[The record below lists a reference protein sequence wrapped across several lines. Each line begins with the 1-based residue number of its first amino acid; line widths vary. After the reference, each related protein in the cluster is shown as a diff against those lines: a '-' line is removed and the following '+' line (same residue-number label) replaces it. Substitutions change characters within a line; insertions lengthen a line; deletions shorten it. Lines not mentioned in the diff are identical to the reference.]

1 MLYTILIG
9 FVIGF
14 LAKWIL
20 PGKDPGDG
28 KGFVPILI
36 TILIGVAGS
45 FLGGKIAAVVGIG
58 GGGLIISLAFGIVG
72 AILLLLIYRLIM
84 KMAKK

>member
-45 FLGGKIAAVVGIG
+45 FFGSKIAALAGIG
-58 GGGLIISLAFGIVG
+58 GGGLIISLVFGVVG

-84 KMAKK
+84 KVAKK

>member
-45 FLGGKIAAVVGIG
+45 FLGGQIAGVLGIG
-58 GGGLIISLAFGIVG
+58 ADGRIVSLALGVVG
-72 AILLLLIYRLIM
+72 AILLLLIYRFIM
-84 KMAKK
+84 KLTKK

>member
-45 FLGGKIAAVVGIG
+45 FLGGQILVCSESEETVG
-58 GGGLIISLAFGIVG
+58 LCRSP
-72 AILLLLIYRLIM
+72 
-84 KMAKK
+84 